1 MHHCSD
7 LCSKLQNIR
16 LDCGKLPYRDDL
28 ISQLPAPNR
37 DGEWYLGTW
46 GELQQRLQCG
56 FCQLVVAATAD
67 DNDVNNFRS
76 VDPAQA
82 ISILIFPDEQS
93 FRLSYPSRLG
103 TRLAFVTGNGVQGL
117 SPDTARPID
126 TAGIQTSTIRNWLH
140 ACCASHDACSAQV
153 PDLQGKVRLPIK
165 TSMNDGALT
174 I

>member
-1 MHHCSD
+1 
-7 LCSKLQNIR
+7 
-16 LDCGKLPYRDDL
+16 
-28 ISQLPAPNR
+28 
-37 DGEWYLGTW
+37 
-46 GELQQRLQCG
+46 
-56 FCQLVVAATAD
+56 
-67 DNDVNNFRS
+67 VNNFRS

-82 ISILIFPDEQS
+82 IRILIFPDEQS

-153 PDLQGKVRLPIK
+153 LDLQGKVRLPIK